1 MPSRYEDWL
10 RQARRDI
17 SHAQNALE
25 DGDYDWACFAAQQG
39 AEKAVKALFRFLAA
53 DAWGHS
59 VSLLLGRLPEIYR
72 PLEAI
77 SDGAKE
83 LDKHYIPSR
92 YPNGFDEGAPLDYY
106 TKDEATRSIGHAR
119 AIITFCEGHI
129 HQPRTDPQSPEESD
143 PGVDPT
149 TPGA

>member
-10 RQARRDI
+10 RQASRDLG
-17 SHAQNALE
+17 HARHALE
-25 DGDYDWACFAAQQG
+25 DGDYEWACFAAQQA

-59 VSLLLGRLPEIYR
+59 VSLLLGRLPESHR
-72 PLEAI
+72 PLDRLI
-77 SDGAKE
+77 DGAKE

-106 TKDEATRSIGHAR
+106 TRDESIRSIDHAQ
-119 AIITFCEGHI
+119 AIFTFCENHI
-129 HQPRTDPQSPEESD
+129 RQSRTDHESS
-143 PGVDPT
+143 GES
-149 TPGA
+149 G

>member
-1 MPSRYEDWL
+1 MKIGYG
-10 RQARRDI
+10 RRSEI
-17 SHAQNALE
+17 APTRKTPWRILE
-25 DGDYDWACFAAQQG
+25 DGDYDWACFAAQQA

-59 VSLLLGRLPEIYR
+59 VSLLLGRLPQPYR
-72 PLEAI
+72 PSAAVVN
-77 SDGAKE
+77 GTKE

-106 TKDEATRSIGHAR
+106 TKDEAIRSISHAR

-129 HQPRTDPQSPEESD
+129 RQPKTDPHSTEELD
-143 PGVDPT
+143 PGMGPE